1 MEKYS
6 GLTKVA
12 WFISGLIWGN
22 CFSRLFGLDIAG
34 VIGGIAFI
42 VVVIVMITV
51 VVVEIRNV

>member
-42 VVVIVMITV
+42 VVVIMMITV
-51 VVVEIRNV
+51 VVVETRNV